1 MLERRVR
8 IRAISYLDQ
17 VDRGNKDVGLEQAK
31 ALSAADLKIIANEGS
46 VSNGLSK
53 ISDVLSSKGNSASM
67 LEGLNQS
74 EIGKGLI
81 DKFIK
86 PNGDS
91 SKK

>member
-1 MLERRVR
+1 M
-8 IRAISYLDQ
+8 D
-17 VDRGNKDVGLEQAK
+17 LEQAK
-31 ALSAADLKIIANEGS
+31 STSAAGLKIIANEGS

-53 ISDVLSSKGNSASM
+53 ISDVLSSKGGTNLASM

-74 EIGKGLI
+74 EIGKWLI

-86 PNGDS
+86 PNDDS

>member
-1 MLERRVR
+1 M
-8 IRAISYLDQ
+8 AIIPIKQ
-17 VDRGNKDVGLEQAK
+17 IEANRDVGLEQAK
-31 ALSAADLKIIANEGS
+31 STSAAGLKIIANEGCAKS
-46 VSNGLSK
+46 LSK
-53 ISDVLSSKGNSASM
+53 ISGVLSSKGNSVSM

-86 PNGDS
+86 PNDNS

>member
-1 MLERRVR
+1 
-8 IRAISYLDQ
+8 
-17 VDRGNKDVGLEQAK
+17 VDLEQAK
-31 ALSAADLKIIANEGS
+31 STSAAGLKIIANEGS

-53 ISDVLSSKGNSASM
+53 ISDVLSSKGGTNLASM

-74 EIGKGLI
+74 EIGKWLI

-86 PNGDS
+86 PNDDS

>member
-1 MLERRVR
+1 M
-8 IRAISYLDQ
+8 
-17 VDRGNKDVGLEQAK
+17 GLKQAK
-31 ALSAADLKIIANEGS
+31 STSMADLKIIANEGS

-53 ISDVLSSKGNSASM
+53 ISDVLSSKGGTNLASM

-91 SKK
+91 PKK

>member
-1 MLERRVR
+1 M
-8 IRAISYLDQ
+8 
-17 VDRGNKDVGLEQAK
+17 GLKQAK
-31 ALSAADLKIIANEGS
+31 STSMADLKIIANEGS

-53 ISDVLSSKGNSASM
+53 ISDVLSSKGGTNLASM

-86 PNGDS
+86 ANDDS

>member
-1 MLERRVR
+1 MFK
-8 IRAISYLDQ
+8 AD
-17 VDRGNKDVGLEQAK
+17 LEQAK
-31 ALSAADLKIIANEGS
+31 STNTADLKIIANEGRAKS
-46 VSNGLSK
+46 LSK
-53 ISDVLSSKGNSASM
+53 ISGALSQKGNLASM

-86 PNGDS
+86 PNDDS